1 MVYFN
6 YQHCFLCE
14 GESNQGQFVS
24 PNALR
29 SALPHSYNINIIKT
43 NSDTTCGAII
53 GMYCEVALGHV
64 LVGKQHT
71 HTLYII
77 IIVKKWMLGRVGAW
91 RKKRANN
98 LHRL

>member
-6 YQHCFLCE
+6 YQHCFLCG

-53 GMYCEVALGHV
+53 GMDRHVALGHV
-64 LVGKQHT
+64 LARKQHT
-71 HTLYII
+71 YIMYYYYCKE
-77 IIVKKWMLGRVGAW
+77 VDVGSS
-91 RKKRANN
+91 RCMEEEKG
-98 LHRL
+98 